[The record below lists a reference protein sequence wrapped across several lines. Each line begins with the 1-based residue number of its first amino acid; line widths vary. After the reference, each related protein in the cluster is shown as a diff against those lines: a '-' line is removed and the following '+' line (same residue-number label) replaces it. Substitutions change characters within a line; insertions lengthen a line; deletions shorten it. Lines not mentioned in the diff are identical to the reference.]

1 MTGGFQYKETVMTNS
16 DLNPDSFDQAYAVL
30 KRNADFLSSQ
40 QEPSI
45 DRLLPLV
52 EESLS
57 AYTICKARLEAIQQ
71 ALAQHWGP
79 ENGNPLVT
87 APARAETASLDG
99 VEPRDNRRNQQADE
113 EEDGIPF

>member
-1 MTGGFQYKETVMTNS
+1 MTNS

-40 QEPSI
+40 QEPDI

-52 EESLS
+52 EESMQ
-57 AYTICKARLEAIQQ
+57 AYAICKVRLEAIQQ
-71 ALAQHWGP
+71 ALAQHLEP
-79 ENGNPLVT
+79 ENNLPVT
-87 APARAETASLDG
+87 PAADTALSSLEG
-99 VEPRDNRRNQQADE
+99 MEPRYNRRNQQADE

>member
-1 MTGGFQYKETVMTNS
+1 MTNS

-40 QEPSI
+40 QEPGI

-52 EESLS
+52 EESMQ

-71 ALAQHWGP
+71 ALAQHLEP
-79 ENGNPLVT
+79 ENNLPVT
-87 APARAETASLDG
+87 PADTALSSLDG
-99 VEPRDNRRNQQADE
+99 VEPRYNRQNRQADE
-113 EEDGIPF
+113 DEIPF